1 MSKGKEAYIFSKR
14 MGHKNINTT
23 INVYGHLSNKV
34 RKEIAQATDKY
45 I

>member
-1 MSKGKEAYIFSKR
+1 MMSKGKEAYIFSKR

-34 RKEIAQATDKY
+34 RKVGVIL
-45 I
+45 